1 MLKIT
6 FKQAT
11 LYLVNPF
18 YYSSLTVKGK
28 PSHTALDTLQE
39 KKQTESGLKLLK
51 TISCVMENVVKTNPN
66 LPLNVFLF

>member
-6 FKQAT
+6 WKQAHC
-11 LYLVNPF
+11 YHVNPF

-28 PSHTALDTLQE
+28 ASLTALDTLQE
-39 KKQTESGLKLLK
+39 KKHAESGLKFLK
-51 TISCVMENVVKTNPN
+51 GISCVRENVGN